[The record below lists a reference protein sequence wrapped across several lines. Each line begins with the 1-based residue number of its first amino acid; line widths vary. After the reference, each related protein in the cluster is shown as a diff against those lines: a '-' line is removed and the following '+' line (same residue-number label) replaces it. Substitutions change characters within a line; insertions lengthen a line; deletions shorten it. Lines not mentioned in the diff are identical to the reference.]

1 MPTLSAASSGKWS
14 DRCSRL
20 AAFSWVSAS
29 RRAAASKKEGKKR
42 KCGRTRS
49 RLACAA
55 VCGVFLGEKMRGFGR
70 SSRPVWLQAF
80 VFGAANAGN
89 IGNGSLNEIAKN
101 RFGRPC
107 VRMVAVPKRA
117 EAPGKRAQQALPYR
131 LEVIGPLC
139 TPIQRCKRRG
149 DLSSF
154 RHDDAQ
160 RRIKV
165 CAVRAAAVIDE
176 HDYAKVKRPRES
188 CVRYGVGRSP
198 PTLHVRCRE
207 DIYPSSIHLCLLP
220 VVPRIQCL
228 IDITQDP
235 FDLVLAMSHELNA
248 PAPIAAAALAGD
260 INRADDHTMN
270 GDSDISKVRPIE
282 LDEKHR
288 ESAEHV
294 EDANKHEDEPAT
306 GVFGTRKR
314 RAVALDEAAEF
325 LARMGDNRRPITA
338 EEDKAVLKKIDWH
351 LMPVMILI
359 YWAQFF
365 DKQTLSFASV
375 FGIQKDANLHGK
387 EYSWLGSVVY
397 LAWYLALP
405 ISSYLLVR
413 LRMSHIVP
421 TLVTAWGIILAC
433 MAAAH
438 NFPGLLVARFFL
450 GAVESIIAPAFVL
463 IGQIFYKRS
472 EQPTRI
478 MVWSVGIRC
487 KHFFK
492 F

>member
-1 MPTLSAASSGKWS
+1 M
-14 DRCSRL
+14 
-20 AAFSWVSAS
+20 
-29 RRAAASKKEGKKR
+29 
-42 KCGRTRS
+42 
-49 RLACAA
+49 
-55 VCGVFLGEKMRGFGR
+55 
-70 SSRPVWLQAF
+70 
-80 VFGAANAGN
+80 
-89 IGNGSLNEIAKN
+89 
-101 RFGRPC
+101 
-107 VRMVAVPKRA
+107 
-117 EAPGKRAQQALPYR
+117 
-131 LEVIGPLC
+131 
-139 TPIQRCKRRG
+139 
-149 DLSSF
+149 
-154 RHDDAQ
+154 
-160 RRIKV
+160 
-165 CAVRAAAVIDE
+165 
-176 HDYAKVKRPRES
+176 
-188 CVRYGVGRSP
+188 
-198 PTLHVRCRE
+198 
-207 DIYPSSIHLCLLP
+207 
-220 VVPRIQCL
+220 VPRIQCL
-228 IDITQDP
+228 IDITQDH